1 MNSEKYLQM
10 HYHYLLFFFY
20 LFKFRK
26 FCNLLIFKTS
36 PPTPLQRGN
45 EIVYDFQGVIER
57 IFSRLIDNFYLFQ
70 RIYSPSRRGQG
81 GGFLCNMLIINQ
93 L

>member
-1 MNSEKYLQM
+1 MNNEKYLQM

-36 PPTPLQRGN
+36 PYPLQRGN

>member
-26 FCNLLIFKTS
+26 FCNLLALKTS
-36 PPTPLQRGN
+36 PLPPLKG
-45 EIVYDFQGVIER
+45 GV
-57 IFSRLIDNFYLFQ
+57 SK
-70 RIYSPSRRGQG
+70 
-81 GGFLCNMLIINQ
+81 
-93 L
+93 

>member
-26 FCNLLIFKTS
+26 FCNLLIFETS
-36 PPTPLQRGN
+36 PYPLQRGN

-81 GGFLCNMLIINQ
+81 GGFLYNMLIINQ